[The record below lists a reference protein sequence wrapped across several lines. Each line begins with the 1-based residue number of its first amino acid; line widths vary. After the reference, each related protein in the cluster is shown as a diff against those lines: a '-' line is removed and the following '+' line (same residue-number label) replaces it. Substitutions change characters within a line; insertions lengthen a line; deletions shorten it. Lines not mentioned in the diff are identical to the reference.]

1 MNVTRNGKI
10 ARLPKTVRDELN
22 RRLSDGEPG
31 NQLVVWLNA
40 VPEVQTMIAAE
51 FGGRA
56 VREQNLSE
64 WKQGGYQDWLRQQ
77 EALELVRSLSAE
89 GEELQAVTAAQ
100 PFTERLVIWLA
111 ARYAVATRQLE
122 GQDGKTELD
131 WQKLRELCSDVVAL
145 RRGDHSAARLKIE
158 QERLER
164 DRQKTEEDLVEHFQR
179 WAKNPRVRDWI
190 CRDCI
195 SEEERERRMREIFG
209 LSPDETP
216 APADRPT
223 AQT

>member
-10 ARLPKTVRDELN
+10 ARLPKAVRDELN

-31 NQLVVWLNA
+31 NQLVTWLNDLSA
-40 VPEVQTMIAAE
+40 VKSVVATE
-51 FGGRA
+51 FGGRL

-77 EALELVRSLSAE
+77 EALELVRSLSSD
-89 GEELQAVTAAQ
+89 GEELQAATAE
-100 PFTERLVIWLA
+100 PLTEKLVVWLA
-111 ARYAVATRQLE
+111 ARYAMATRKLAGQE
-122 GQDGKTELD
+122 GNTDLD
-131 WQKLRELCSDVVAL
+131 WQRLRELCSDVVAL

-179 WAKNPRVRDWI
+179 WAKNPQVRDWI
-190 CRDCI
+190 CGDCI
-195 SEEERERRMREIFG
+195 SEEEKARRMGEVFG
-209 LSPDETP
+209 LS
-216 APADRPT
+216 AGT
-223 AQT
+223 ALRTSSSASTV

>member
-1 MNVTRNGKI
+1 MNVSRNGKI
-10 ARLPKTVRDELN
+10 ARLPKAVRDELN

-31 NQLVVWLNA
+31 NQLVAWLNGL
-40 VPEVQTMIAAE
+40 PEVQSVVVSE
-51 FGGRA
+51 FGGRT

-89 GEELQAVTAAQ
+89 GEELQATAAE
-100 PFTERLVIWLA
+100 PLTEKLVVWIT
-111 ARYAVATRQLE
+111 ARYAVATRKLAGQE
-122 GQDGKTELD
+122 GNTDVD
-131 WQKLRELCSDVVAL
+131 WQRLRELCSDVVAL

-164 DRQKTEEDLVEHFQR
+164 ERQQTEEDLVEHFQR
-179 WAKNPRVRDWI
+179 WAKNPGVRDWI

-195 SEEERERRMREIFG
+195 SEEERERRMREVFG
-209 LSPDETP
+209 LSAGTALRTASS
-216 APADRPT
+216 APT
-223 AQT
+223 GS

>member
-1 MNVTRNGKI
+1 MNVSRNGKI
-10 ARLPKTVRDELN
+10 ARLPKAVRDELN

-31 NQLVVWLNA
+31 NQLVAWLNGL
-40 VPEVQTMIAAE
+40 PEVQNVVVSE
-51 FGGRA
+51 FGGRT

-89 GEELQAVTAAQ
+89 GEELQATAAE
-100 PFTERLVIWLA
+100 PLTEKLVVWIT
-111 ARYAVATRQLE
+111 ARYAVATRKLAGQE
-122 GQDGKTELD
+122 GNTDVD
-131 WQKLRELCSDVVAL
+131 WQRLRELCSDVVAL

-164 DRQKTEEDLVEHFQR
+164 ERQQTEEDLVEHFQR
-179 WAKNPRVRDWI
+179 WAKNPGVRDWI

-195 SEEERERRMREIFG
+195 SEEERERRMREVFG
-209 LSPDETP
+209 LSAGTALRTASS
-216 APADRPT
+216 APT
-223 AQT
+223 GS